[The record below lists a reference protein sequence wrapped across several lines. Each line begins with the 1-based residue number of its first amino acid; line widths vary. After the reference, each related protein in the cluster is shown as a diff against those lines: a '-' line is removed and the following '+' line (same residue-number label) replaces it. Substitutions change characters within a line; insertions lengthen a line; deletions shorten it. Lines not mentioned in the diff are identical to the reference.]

1 MTETR
6 AELEARFG
14 PDPADWPA
22 PFRGTL
28 AAGDEGIL
36 HQALVADPDE
46 SALARAVLSR
56 LAQEKP
62 ALLSGI
68 LSPRL
73 ALGAYAALWLGM
85 AFLGWQGAGSA
96 LGAPL
101 LALTLGD
108 FSGWEM
114 LQ

>member
-14 PDPADWPA
+14 PDPSDWPA
-22 PFRGTL
+22 PYRGTL
-28 AAGDEGIL
+28 AEGDARLL
-36 HQALVADPDE
+36 HDALVAPPGEAD
-46 SALARAVLSR
+46 LTRAVLTR
-56 LAQEKP
+56 LAQDRP
-62 ALLSGI
+62 GQRRF
-68 LSPRL
+68 SPRL
-73 ALGAYAALWLGM
+73 ALGAYAALWVGL
-85 AFLGWQGAGSA
+85 AVLGWQGAGGA

-101 LALTLGD
+101 LALTLGE